1 MENGH
6 GILQVKRRVFRPII
20 MAMVR
25 EVNHGCH
32 GSGFYGFILL
42 HESVMETLDLL
53 RKQDI
58 GMIITESVHEKE
70 VFI

>member
-6 GILQVKRRVFRPII
+6 GILQVKRRVFRPVI

-32 GSGFYGFILL
+32 SSGFYGFILL
-42 HESVMETLDLL
+42 HESMMETPDLL
-53 RKQDI
+53 RRHEL
-58 GMIITESVHEKE
+58 GMIITDSVHEKE
-70 VFI
+70 VFM